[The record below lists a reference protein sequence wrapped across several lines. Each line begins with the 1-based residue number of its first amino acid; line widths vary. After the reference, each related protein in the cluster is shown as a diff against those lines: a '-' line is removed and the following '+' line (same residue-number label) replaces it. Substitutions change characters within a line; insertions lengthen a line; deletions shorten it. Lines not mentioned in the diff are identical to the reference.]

1 LPQREV
7 GAPIRA
13 YHFCDEGTAVVR
25 GHSDDVGAGYDVIV
39 GHGIAGRR
47 NEEAGT
53 LTRHRPT
60 AAARTALQAG
70 GQAIRT
76 TEAAE
81 ETLHRR
87 ARLERRVVVVLV
99 GAVVLGSLVGN
110 VDLDRN
116 HRRLHTLDDVG
127 KADRPLDLADLVVD
141 LRVRRAGEDIDGALR
156 RRETIDRRAEA

>member
-1 LPQREV
+1 MKSSYGPLPMSRPEAATMPAAT
-7 GAPIRA
+7 GRA
-13 YHFCDEGTAVVR
+13 
-25 GHSDDVGAGYDVIV
+25 
-39 GHGIAGRR
+39 
-47 NEEAGT
+47 
-53 LTRHRPT
+53 T
-60 AAARTALQAG
+60 AAARTTLQAG
-70 GQAIRT
+70 GQAIGT

-127 KADRPLDLADLVVD
+127 KADRPLDLADFIVD
-141 LRVRRAGEDIDGALR
+141 L
-156 RRETIDRRAEA
+156 